1 MHVVQACHLDVG
13 FAQTAID
20 IINLY
25 FDEFIPEVL
34 LVAAELRNTP
44 VPGLT
49 VTLKFMFQS
58 YIMSLYVDCPPNM
71 GLHCPDA
78 ISVRSAST

>member
-13 FAQTAID
+13 FAQTALD

-25 FDEFIPEVL
+25 FDIFIPEVL
-34 LVAAELRNTP
+34 SVAAELRNTT

-58 YIMSLYVDCPPNM
+58 YIMSLYVDCPPSM
-71 GLHCPDA
+71 GLHCPNA
-78 ISVRSAST
+78 SSVRQ